1 VPNLSRGL
9 RGRPLADRDTTLRTG
24 LERGLAAA
32 GARPIVEL
40 AVEAASAGSEDER
53 AWGLAR
59 LAAAL
64 RKAGE
69 LEFALTALDAAFALG
84 PSDWAERA
92 LHTCA
97 VAVHCDRND
106 PELAM
111 TIGEEQMA
119 RSLDEKLLHAMAR
132 AYYEALEATGREE
145 YRERWERIS
154 ALLDAG
160 RLPASNGRQLVR

>member
-1 VPNLSRGL
+1 
-9 RGRPLADRDTTLRTG
+9 
-24 LERGLAAA
+24 
-32 GARPIVEL
+32 VEL
-40 AVEAASAGSEDER
+40 AIRAASAGSEDER

-59 LAAAL
+59 VAAAL

-69 LEFALTALDAAFALG
+69 LELALTALDAAFALG
-84 PSDWAERA
+84 PSDWAERT

-97 VAVHCDRND
+97 VAVHCDRDD
-106 PELAM
+106 PELAV

-119 RSLDEKLLHAMAR
+119 RSLDERLLHAMAR

-145 YRERWERIS
+145 YRENWERIS

-160 RLPASNGRQLVR
+160 RLPASNGRQLSQ